1 LSNHLGNVLSV
12 ISDRSLVDANG
23 GLTPD
28 VLSYS
33 DYYPFGMLVPNRH
46 GSSDSYRYGFQ
57 GQEKDD
63 ELKGEGNSLNY
74 TFRMH
79 DPRVGRFFA
88 IDPLFRKYPYYSSYA
103 FSGNRVIDAT
113 EIEGQEPKIK
123 VTDIEVGYTKVSV
136 YGVSN
141 VFSSLKVKVYEA
153 QVLYV
158 NGQGVETEIGEKF
171 NVTRDGFIDI
181 GTNKKG
187 NFILSNHSSDQAD
200 SGKLTIVSSNSNDHG
215 SGLPSY
221 TISPIFSPL
230 SKRLNSFIVKG
241 AIMGDLGPEAT
252 RIGDYAK
259 FCKFHVSGWYKKPS
273 GKPVLGGTFGC
284 YGIVDPSQVQK
295 VATPDLYDDLKSIS
309 LSNNEMIRFGTEVEK
324 AKAMQ
329 IEEHG
334 TEVSVEVELEK
345 REYEKERSVSKP
357 VKTKKP

>member
-1 LSNHLGNVLSV
+1 M
-12 ISDRSLVDANG
+12 
-23 GLTPD
+23 
-28 VLSYS
+28 
-33 DYYPFGMLVPNRH
+33 DYYPFGMLVPNP
-46 GSSDSYRYGFQ
+46 GKVVTPNDYRYGFQ
-57 GQEKDD
+57 GQEKDN

-79 DPRVGRFFA
+79 DPRVGRFFSV
-88 IDPLFRKYPYYSSYA
+88 DPLFRKYPYYSSYA

-123 VTDIEVGYTKVSV
+123 VTDVEVGYTKVAI

-141 VFSSLKVKVYEA
+141 IFTSLKVKVYEV
-153 QVLYV
+153 QVLYT
-158 NGQGVETEIGEKF
+158 NGQGVETEIGKF
-171 NVTRDGFIDI
+171 NATRDGFIEI

-200 SGKLTIVSSNSNDHG
+200 SRKLIIESSKSNDHG

-230 SKRLNSFIVKG
+230 SERLNSYIVKG
-241 AIMGDLGPEAT
+241 NIMSDLGPEAT
-252 RIGDYAK
+252 RKGDFAK
-259 FCKFHVSGWYKKPS
+259 YCKFHVSGWYETPD
-273 GKPVLGGTFGC
+273 GKPILGGTFGC

-295 VATPDLYDDLKSIS
+295 VETPDLYDDLKSIKAY
-309 LSNNEMIRFGTEVEK
+309 SNNEMIRFGDAVEK

-334 TEVSVEVELEK
+334 KKAPVEVELEQ
-345 REYEKERSVSKP
+345 REYEKERSVAKP
-357 VKTKKP
+357 VQAKKP